1 MQIINANVPLFLST
15 VENHHVIKDEILS
28 AISSSGK
35 YSVDKKEFK
44 LQHTDWHLNREESRP
59 YWSIIANNVF
69 KHLEEV
75 AAKFNV
81 VNGNVVNYWVQQ
93 YGKDDFHTWHTHGNC
108 MFSSIYYVE
117 LPNKTETKFRVFKNE
132 FCIPVKEGDILTFP
146 SCIEHCSPKNK
157 SESQKTVIAFNFNVG
172 Y

>member
-93 YGKDDFHTWHTHGNC
+93 YGRG
-108 MFSSIYYVE
+108 IR
-117 LPNKTETKFRVFKNE
+117 TEIVCFLLFIMLSYPTKQKQNLE
-132 FCIPVKEGDILTFP
+132 FLKMSFAFLLKKEIF
-146 SCIEHCSPKNK
+146 
-157 SESQKTVIAFNFNVG
+157 
-172 Y
+172 